1 MKNRAFYP
9 EKIQPPL
16 GLYAHGVEVPENA
29 KLTFTA
35 GQVGIGFDGN
45 LPNDFATQARNAWE
59 NCIAIL
65 EHNQLRINDVI
76 KINHFVT
83 DPKHLPIYKEVRAT
97 YLGEC
102 RPASTLLIVLALA
115 DPDFL
120 IEIEMIAAS
129 TRRG

>member
-1 MKNRAFYP
+1 MENRAFYP

-35 GQVGIGFDGN
+35 GQVGIDFDGN
-45 LPNDFATQARNAWE
+45 LPTDFATQAQNAWQ

-65 EHNQLRINDVI
+65 EHNRLRINDVI

-83 DPKHLPIYKEVRAT
+83 DPKYLTDYKDIRST

-102 RPASTLLIVLALA
+102 RPASTLLIVSGLAN
-115 DPDFL
+115 PDFL